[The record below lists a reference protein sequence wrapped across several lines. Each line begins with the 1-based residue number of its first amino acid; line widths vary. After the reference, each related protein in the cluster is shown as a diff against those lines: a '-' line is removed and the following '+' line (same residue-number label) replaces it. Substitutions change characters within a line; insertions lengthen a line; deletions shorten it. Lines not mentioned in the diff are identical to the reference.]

1 MNTARKNRRFPVL
14 LLLPVVFALQWALPL
29 LQVARGEDILRNGVS
44 LRLELEPV
52 DPLDVL
58 RGRYLALSFPE
69 SAREHNLPEGLGA
82 GDTLYA
88 VLGADPTGLA
98 HITRLSRE
106 PQESAFAWKIPANT
120 QPGEKVRIDIPLTR
134 FYLPEDDAIRIDD
147 ALRWRGDGERTAVAA
162 SISVRIKDGTIVAEN
177 LWLDGQPYRE
187 WLQAHTDATAKKP

>member
-1 MNTARKNRRFPVL
+1 MKRLALLF
-14 LLLPVVFALQWALPL
+14 LLLPLFALQWTVP
-29 LQVARGEDILRNGVS
+29 VAQILRGETMLREGTA
-44 LRLELEPV
+44 LRLALQPV
-52 DPLDVL
+52 DPYDAM

-69 SAREHNLPEGLGA
+69 SAREHNLPEGMHA